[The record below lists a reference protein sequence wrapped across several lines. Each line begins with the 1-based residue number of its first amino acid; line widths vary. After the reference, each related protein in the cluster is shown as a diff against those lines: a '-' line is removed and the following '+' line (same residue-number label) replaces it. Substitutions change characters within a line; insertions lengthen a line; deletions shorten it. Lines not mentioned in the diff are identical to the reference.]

1 MVRKS
6 TRGGGIALIF
16 LTSFCFFYYNI
27 PIDQPSRS
35 GATDSVVYPETIY
48 LQCREGYGWGK
59 TNSEGFYGSIEY
71 HDDMKVDVLI
81 MGSSMVEAYQVGQ
94 SQTVCSRLNDMLS
107 DKTVYS
113 IGRSGHYF
121 TNCCSNLE
129 AALEHYNPSSVVIE
143 IGSVEYT
150 ADQLLQAVEGTVP
163 EIAADYGGILELL
176 AHNQFLRIVHQ
187 QLKQLGILMNKKD
200 VPEPD
205 AFDTEEGKQQY
216 LDTLDGL
223 FEKLA
228 GLCNEKNTKLIILY
242 RPATELAEDGQLE
255 FETDPRYLQAFQDGC
270 ENHGIIFV
278 DMTDPFMKMYEEEHM
293 LPYGF
298 SNTQVGNGH
307 LNPAGHELVAEELC
321 KTINY
326 LD

>member
-1 MVRKS
+1 MVWEN
-6 TRGGGIALIF
+6 TCGGGIAFII

-35 GATDSVVYPETIY
+35 GATDNVVYPETVY

-71 HDDMKVDVLI
+71 HDGMNIDVLI

-94 SQTVCSRLNDMLS
+94 NQTVCSKLNDMLP

-113 IGRSGHYF
+113 IGRSGHF
-121 TNCCSNLE
+121 FMNCCSNLG

-143 IGSVEYT
+143 IGSVAYT
-150 ADQLLQAVEGTVP
+150 TDELSDAVKGTVP

-187 QLKQLGILMNKKD
+187 QLKQLGILMNKED
-200 VPEPD
+200 VPEAD
-205 AFDTEEGKQQY
+205 VFDTAEGKKQY
-216 LDTLDGL
+216 LDTLDEL

-228 GLCNEKNTKLIILY
+228 SLCNEKNTNLIILY
-242 RPATELAEDGQLE
+242 HPFTELTENGCLK
-255 FETDPRYLQAFQDGC
+255 FETDPRYLQAFQNGC